1 MNYKVAVKNVKPG
14 EREEWMTGYL
24 ERQLSTVRGIQQEV
38 IDAVDLSD
46 FKSLIPAERF
56 LLLEEK
62 NQLRRLTNVIEARKS
77 LWEERWKK
85 KSKK

>member
-14 EREEWMTGYL
+14 EKEEWMTGYL
-24 ERQLSTVRGIQQEV
+24 ERQLSTVKGIQQEV